1 MIGPCQTRHAKSV
14 DNSRSALIEKLAYKC
29 VKMPK
34 ISVTTPRIS
43 TEWWTITW
51 RCSTHSLPFAPLN
64 QTSSVRIDLSQKTQL
79 VKRRCL
85 DVWKIVNTWLNLSVI
100 MLFTNGIS
108 DIPERICGDWN
119 RSMHLVLISV
129 LPFDKQEDQ
138 QDFSLDFAGK
148 FYNILVGS
156 IIQSL

>member
-1 MIGPCQTRHAKSV
+1 
-14 DNSRSALIEKLAYKC
+14 
-29 VKMPK
+29 
-34 ISVTTPRIS
+34 
-43 TEWWTITW
+43 
-51 RCSTHSLPFAPLN
+51 
-64 QTSSVRIDLSQKTQL
+64 
-79 VKRRCL
+79 
-85 DVWKIVNTWLNLSVI
+85 

-119 RSMHLVLISV
+119 RSMHLVLIAV

-156 IIQSL
+156 VIQSP